1 LARGKTGRLIG
12 NLTGLLAALKGL
24 PSAYDKDLQ
33 EDKEPAFD
41 SYDSLSLLL
50 PVLAGLIRTLKL
62 HPEQM
67 RERLSADLFATDLAD
82 YLVGKGVPFREAH
95 ALIGKAVR
103 LAAENKTSLED
114 LTLEDYQSVSEHFA
128 ADVAEIFDINA
139 SLNRRDATGGTSAAA
154 LKVQLKAAKKAL
166 R

>member
-1 LARGKTGRLIG
+1 
-12 NLTGLLAALKGL
+12 
-24 PSAYDKDLQ
+24 
-33 EDKEPAFD
+33 
-41 SYDSLSLLL
+41 
-50 PVLAGLIRTLKL
+50 
-62 HPEQM
+62 M